1 VVSSSFTSGQI
12 IRAEV
17 AGKGKSKGFGT
28 IQFSKHPEALKAI
41 DEFNGADL
49 DGRTIEVRWDK
60 GQTQKQ
66 RKVIPKKADFAP
78 ANSNCLF
85 VGNLSWTTT
94 SEDLINLFSTVVKV
108 VDGQVVVAS
117 NGKSRGYG
125 IVTLSTVSD
134 AKLAQEK
141 FNGYIFNE
149 R

>member
-1 VVSSSFTSGQI
+1 LTLGNI
-12 IRAEV
+12 TAAEV

-28 IQFSKHPEALKAI
+28 IQFSKHQEALKAI

-60 GQTQKQ
+60 GPSQKQ
-66 RKVIPKKADFAP
+66 RKVLSSKKADVVP
-78 ANSNCLF
+78 VDSNCLF

-94 SEDLINLFSTVVKV
+94 SEELVDLFSTVGKV
-108 VDGQVVVAS
+108 IDGQVITAA

-125 IVTLSTVSD
+125 IVTLSTVSE

-141 FNGYIFNE
+141 FNGYVLNE